1 MTAVI
6 FTFFVNC
13 IINELLDM
21 KKVALKVDEKFL
33 GGFDFLNPYG
43 FTSYII
49 GITKPPSL
57 LSLSGSGGEHS
68 FTYTVPKLCL
78 KMSGMVPFLVECFA

>member
-49 GITKPPSL
+49 GIKKPPS

-68 FTYTVPKLCL
+68 FTFTVPKLCL
-78 KMSGMVPFLVECFA
+78 IMSGMMLF

>member
-21 KKVALKVDEKFL
+21 KKVALKVDEKVFR
-33 GGFDFLNPYG
+33 GFRF
-43 FTSYII
+43 S
-49 GITKPPSL
+49 
-57 LSLSGSGGEHS
+57 
-68 FTYTVPKLCL
+68 
-78 KMSGMVPFLVECFA
+78 